1 MEDVREVL
9 VANVGKR
16 FTALYFKFLLD
27 RNQCVS
33 AKYVAVA
40 TL

>member
-1 MEDVREVL
+1 MECVREVL
-9 VANVGKR
+9 VANVAKR
-16 FTALYFKFLLD
+16 FPALYFKFLLD
-27 RNQCVS
+27 RNICVS